1 MCISIYITS
10 FQYSTWDIES
20 NSWTYQDILLSV
32 GMILQMGGLPI
43 CSLKVQ
49 WPSTGLLTNADARV
63 ECHHVELDPC
73 AGSGNG

>member
-1 MCISIYITS
+1 MCVYIYNLIPI
-10 FQYSTWDIES
+10 FHMGYIES

-49 WPSTGLLTNADARV
+49 WPSTGLLTNADARI
-63 ECHHVELDPC
+63 ECHHVELDSC